1 MQNIKDYYLI
11 IEKII
16 DLPSSKR
23 NFIMDMYRDMIHRFG
38 EPNSKDLVLSIFN
51 TLEMGGYIANRT
63 EVERQQKLSELV
75 NEGN

>member
-23 NFIMDMYRDMIHRFG
+23 NFIMDMYRDMIHRVG
-38 EPNSKDLVLSIFN
+38 DPSSKELVSSIFN

>member
-23 NFIMDMYRDMIHRFG
+23 NFIMDMYRDMIHRVG
-38 EPNSKDLVLSIFN
+38 DPSCKELVSSIFN

-63 EVERQQKLSELV
+63 EVERQQKLTELV
-75 NEGN
+75 NE

>member
-23 NFIMDMYRDMIHRFG
+23 NFIMDMYRDMIHRVG
-38 EPNSKDLVLSIFN
+38 DPSCKELVSSIFN

>member
-1 MQNIKDYYLI
+1 MQNIKDYYLL

-16 DLPSSKR
+16 DLPISKR
-23 NFIMDMYRDMIHRFG
+23 NFIMDMYKDMIYRFG
-38 EPNSKDLVLSIFN
+38 EPSSKDLVSSLFN